1 MKNWKQNFN
10 THLKPLSNIFY
21 SIKNLYG
28 RMLIMRD
35 NKELTES
42 KLYLNEF
49 SAYLMSIDKSDSTIK
64 TYIEHIQAFAK
75 WFEETNCIG
84 FDPSIV
90 TEIDIRDMRSYLQG
104 TRHLKETTI
113 NLRLASLKSY
123 FEFLEGEKYIKNNP
137 VKAIKKIKMQSPA
150 APKSLDEQTYRALRR
165 HIYRCG
171 NKSHIAMYE
180 IFTRCGVR
188 NFELINIRIAD
199 IDITERKGNLKVIGK
214 QNKVRHIPLHKDVR
228 AAINAWMEIRKNI
241 KTEYD
246 NLFISER
253 KTPYTRSGIWKIF
266 KKYCEQI
273 GISDVTIHSFR
284 HYFCRTLLKNGVD
297 ISVVAKLAGHASGF
311 VTAQVY
317 TIPRQEE
324 LEKAIET
331 LV

>member
-1 MKNWKQNFN
+1 ME
-10 THLKPLSNIFY
+10 Y
-21 SIKNLYG
+21 
-28 RMLIMRD
+28 
-35 NKELTES
+35 NKGLTES
-42 KLYLNEF
+42 NFYIDEF
-49 SAYLMSIDKSDSTIK
+49 ATYLMSIDKSDYTIK
-64 TYIEHIQAFAK
+64 TYIEHVQAFAK
-75 WFEETNCIG
+75 WFEETNSIN
-84 FDPSIV
+84 FDPIVV

-137 VKAIKKIKMQSPA
+137 AKAIKKIKIQSPA

-171 NKSHIAMYE
+171 NKAHIAMFE

-199 IDITERKGNLKVIGK
+199 IDITELKGNLKVIGK
-214 QNKVRHIPLHKDVR
+214 QNKLRHIPLHKDVR

-273 GISDVTIHSFR
+273 GITDVTIHSFR

>member
-1 MKNWKQNFN
+1 MK
-10 THLKPLSNIFY
+10 
-21 SIKNLYG
+21 
-28 RMLIMRD
+28 D

-42 KLYLNEF
+42 NFYLDEF
-49 SAYLMSIDKSDSTIK
+49 ATYLMSIDKSDSTIK
-64 TYIEHIQAFAK
+64 TYIGHVQAFAK
-75 WFEETNCIG
+75 WFEETNGIN
-84 FDPSIV
+84 FDPITV

-104 TRHLKETTI
+104 TKHLKETTI

-123 FEFLEGEKYIKNNP
+123 FQFLEEEKYIKNNP
-137 VKAIKKIKMQSPA
+137 AKAIKKITIQSPA

-171 NKSHIAMYE
+171 NKAHIAMFE

-214 QNKVRHIPLHKDVR
+214 QNKVRYIPLHKDVR
-228 AAINAWMEIRKNI
+228 DAINNWMTIRKNI

-253 KTPYTRSGIWKIF
+253 NTPYTRSGIWKIF
-266 KKYCEQI
+266 KKYCAQI
-273 GISDVTIHSFR
+273 GITDVTVHSFR

-297 ISVVAKLAGHASGF
+297 ISIVAQLAGHASGY

-324 LEKAIET
+324 LEAAIKT
-331 LV
+331 LI

>member
-1 MKNWKQNFN
+1 MME
-10 THLKPLSNIFY
+10 Y
-21 SIKNLYG
+21 
-28 RMLIMRD
+28 
-35 NKELTES
+35 NKGLTEGNF
-42 KLYLNEF
+42 YLDEF
-49 SAYLMSIDKSDSTIK
+49 AAYLMRIDKSDSTIK
-64 TYIEHIQAFAK
+64 TYIEHVQAFAK
-75 WFEETNCIG
+75 WFEETNGIN
-84 FDPSIV
+84 FEPAAV

-137 VKAIKKIKMQSPA
+137 AKAIKKIKIQSPA
-150 APKSLDEQTYRALRR
+150 VPKSLDEQTYRALRR
-165 HIYRCG
+165 HIYRGG
-171 NKSHIAMYE
+171 NKAHIAMFE

-214 QNKVRHIPLHKDVR
+214 QNKVRHIPLHRDAR
-228 AAINAWMEIRKNI
+228 DAINNWMKIRKNI
-241 KTEYD
+241 KTEHN
-246 NLFISER
+246 NLFVSER

-273 GISDVTIHSFR
+273 GITDVTIHSFR
-284 HYFCRTLLKNGVD
+284 HYFCRTLLRNGVD
-297 ISVVAKLAGHASGF
+297 ISVVAKLAGHASGY

-324 LEKAIET
+324 LEAAIET

>member
-1 MKNWKQNFN
+1 MME
-10 THLKPLSNIFY
+10 Y
-21 SIKNLYG
+21 
-28 RMLIMRD
+28 
-35 NKELTES
+35 NKGLTES
-42 KLYLNEF
+42 NFYIDEF
-49 SAYLMSIDKSDSTIK
+49 ATYLMSIDKSDYTIK
-64 TYIEHIQAFAK
+64 TYIEHVQAFAK
-75 WFEETNCIG
+75 WFEETNGIN
-84 FDPSIV
+84 FDPIVV

-137 VKAIKKIKMQSPA
+137 AKAIKKIKIQSPA

-165 HIYRCG
+165 HIYRGG
-171 NKSHIAMYE
+171 NKAHIAMFE

-214 QNKVRHIPLHKDVR
+214 QNKVRYIPLHRDVR
-228 AAINAWMEIRKNI
+228 DAINNWMTIRKNI

-266 KKYCEQI
+266 KKYCAQI
-273 GISDVTIHSFR
+273 GITDVTIHSFR

-297 ISVVAKLAGHASGF
+297 ISIVAQLAGHASGY

-324 LEKAIET
+324 LEAAIET

>member
-1 MKNWKQNFN
+1 
-10 THLKPLSNIFY
+10 
-21 SIKNLYG
+21 
-28 RMLIMRD
+28 MLMMEY
-35 NKELTES
+35 NKGLTES
-42 KLYLNEF
+42 NFYLDEF
-49 SAYLMSIDKSDSTIK
+49 ATYLMSIDKSDSTIK
-64 TYIEHIQAFAK
+64 TYIEHVQAFAK
-75 WFEETNCIG
+75 WFEETNDIN
-84 FDPSIV
+84 FDPIVV

-137 VKAIKKIKMQSPA
+137 AKAIKKIKIQSPA

-165 HIYRCG
+165 HIYRGG
-171 NKSHIAMYE
+171 NKAHIAMFE

-214 QNKVRHIPLHKDVR
+214 QNKVRYIPLHRDVR
-228 AAINAWMEIRKNI
+228 DAINNWMTIRKNI

-266 KKYCEQI
+266 KKYCAQI
-273 GISDVTIHSFR
+273 GITDVTIHSFR

-297 ISVVAKLAGHASGF
+297 ISIVAQLAGHASGY

-324 LEKAIET
+324 LEAAIET
-331 LV
+331 LI

>member
-1 MKNWKQNFN
+1 
-10 THLKPLSNIFY
+10 
-21 SIKNLYG
+21 
-28 RMLIMRD
+28 MLMMEY
-35 NKELTES
+35 NKGLTES
-42 KLYLNEF
+42 NFYIDEF
-49 SAYLMSIDKSDSTIK
+49 ATYLMSIDKSDSTIK
-64 TYIEHIQAFAK
+64 TYIEHVQAFAK
-75 WFEETNCIG
+75 WFKETNDIN
-84 FDPSIV
+84 FDPIVV

-137 VKAIKKIKMQSPA
+137 AKAIKKIKIQSPA

-171 NKSHIAMYE
+171 NKAHIAMFE

-188 NFELINIRIAD
+188 NFELINIHIAD

-214 QNKVRHIPLHKDVR
+214 QNKVRHIPLHRDVR
-228 AAINAWMEIRKNI
+228 DAINNWMEIRKNV
-241 KTEYD
+241 KTECD

-266 KKYCEQI
+266 KKYCAQI
-273 GISDVTIHSFR
+273 GITDVTIHSFR

-297 ISVVAKLAGHASGF
+297 ISIVAQLAGHASGY

-324 LEKAIET
+324 LEAAIET
-331 LV
+331 LI

>member
-1 MKNWKQNFN
+1 
-10 THLKPLSNIFY
+10 
-21 SIKNLYG
+21 
-28 RMLIMRD
+28 MLMMEY
-35 NKELTES
+35 NKGLTES
-42 KLYLNEF
+42 NFYIDEF
-49 SAYLMSIDKSDSTIK
+49 ATYLMSIDKSDSTIK
-64 TYIEHIQAFAK
+64 TYIEHVQAFAK
-75 WFEETNCIG
+75 WFKETNDIN
-84 FDPSIV
+84 FDPIVV

-137 VKAIKKIKMQSPA
+137 AKAIKKIKIQSPT

-165 HIYRCG
+165 HIYRGG
-171 NKSHIAMYE
+171 NKAHIAMFE

-214 QNKVRHIPLHKDVR
+214 QNKVRHIPLHRDVR
-228 AAINAWMEIRKNI
+228 DAINNWMEIRKNV
-241 KTEYD
+241 KTECD

-266 KKYCEQI
+266 KKYCAQI
-273 GISDVTIHSFR
+273 GITDVTIHSFR

-297 ISVVAKLAGHASGF
+297 ISIVAQLAGHASGY

-324 LEKAIET
+324 LEAAIET

>member
-1 MKNWKQNFN
+1 MME
-10 THLKPLSNIFY
+10 Y
-21 SIKNLYG
+21 
-28 RMLIMRD
+28 
-35 NKELTES
+35 NKGLTES
-42 KLYLNEF
+42 NFYIDEF
-49 SAYLMSIDKSDSTIK
+49 ATYLMSIDKSDSTIK
-64 TYIEHIQAFAK
+64 TYIEHVQAFAK
-75 WFEETNCIG
+75 WFEETNGIN
-84 FDPSIV
+84 FDPIIV

-137 VKAIKKIKMQSPA
+137 AKAIKKIKIQSPA
-150 APKSLDEQTYRALRR
+150 VPKSLDEQTYRALRR
-165 HIYRCG
+165 HIYRGG
-171 NKSHIAMYE
+171 NKAHIAMFE

-214 QNKVRHIPLHKDVR
+214 QNKVRHIPLHRDAR
-228 AAINAWMEIRKNI
+228 DAINNWMKIRKNI
-241 KTEYD
+241 KTEHN
-246 NLFISER
+246 NLFVSER

-273 GISDVTIHSFR
+273 GITDVTIHSFR
-284 HYFCRTLLKNGVD
+284 HYFCRTLLRNGVD
-297 ISVVAKLAGHASGF
+297 ISVVAKLAGHASGY

-324 LEKAIET
+324 LEAAIET

>member
-1 MKNWKQNFN
+1 
-10 THLKPLSNIFY
+10 
-21 SIKNLYG
+21 
-28 RMLIMRD
+28 MLMMEY
-35 NKELTES
+35 NKGLTES
-42 KLYLNEF
+42 NFYLDEF
-49 SAYLMSIDKSDSTIK
+49 ATYLMSIDKSDSTIK
-64 TYIEHIQAFAK
+64 TYIEHVQAFAK
-75 WFEETNCIG
+75 WFEETNGIN
-84 FDPSIV
+84 FDPIVV

-137 VKAIKKIKMQSPA
+137 AKAIKKIKIQSPA

-165 HIYRCG
+165 HIYRGG
-171 NKSHIAMYE
+171 NKAHIAMFE

-214 QNKVRHIPLHKDVR
+214 QNKVRYIPLHRDVR
-228 AAINAWMEIRKNI
+228 DAINNWMEIRKNV
-241 KTEYD
+241 KTECD

-266 KKYCEQI
+266 KKYCAQI
-273 GISDVTIHSFR
+273 GITDVTIHSFR

-297 ISVVAKLAGHASGF
+297 ISIVAQLAGHASGY

-324 LEKAIET
+324 LEAAIET
-331 LV
+331 LI

>member
-1 MKNWKQNFN
+1 MMGN
-10 THLKPLSNIFY
+10 
-21 SIKNLYG
+21 
-28 RMLIMRD
+28 
-35 NKELTES
+35 NKELKES
-42 KLYLNEF
+42 NFYLDEF
-49 SAYLMSIDKSDSTIK
+49 AAYLMSIDKSDSTIK
-64 TYIEHIQAFAK
+64 TYIEHIQAFTK
-75 WFEETNCIG
+75 WFEETNGIG

-123 FEFLEGEKYIKNNP
+123 FEFLEAEKYIKNNP
-137 VKAIKKIKMQSPA
+137 ARTIKKIKIQSPA
-150 APKSLDEQTYRALRR
+150 APKSLDEQTYRTLRR

-188 NFELINIRIAD
+188 NFELINIRINDFD
-199 IDITERKGNLKVIGK
+199 ISDRKGTLKVVGK
-214 QNKVRHIPLHKDVR
+214 LNKIRFIPLHKDVR
-228 AAINAWMEIRKNI
+228 DAINNWMEIRKNI

-246 NLFISER
+246 YLFISER

-266 KKYCEQI
+266 RKYCKQI
-273 GISDVTIHSFR
+273 GITDVTIHSFR

-297 ISVVAKLAGHASGF
+297 ISVVAQLAGHASGY

>member
-1 MKNWKQNFN
+1 MME
-10 THLKPLSNIFY
+10 Y
-21 SIKNLYG
+21 
-28 RMLIMRD
+28 
-35 NKELTES
+35 NKGLTES
-42 KLYLNEF
+42 NFYIDEF
-49 SAYLMSIDKSDSTIK
+49 ATYLMSIDKSDYTIK
-64 TYIEHIQAFAK
+64 TYIEHVQAFAK
-75 WFEETNCIG
+75 WFEETNGIN
-84 FDPSIV
+84 FDPIIV

-137 VKAIKKIKMQSPA
+137 AKAIKKIKIQSPA

-165 HIYRCG
+165 HIYRGG
-171 NKSHIAMYE
+171 NKAHIAMFE

-214 QNKVRHIPLHKDVR
+214 QNKVRHIPLHRDVR
-228 AAINAWMEIRKNI
+228 DAINNWMEIRKNV
-241 KTEYD
+241 KTECD

-266 KKYCEQI
+266 KKYCAQI
-273 GISDVTIHSFR
+273 GITDVTIHSFR

-297 ISVVAKLAGHASGF
+297 ISIVAQLAGHASGY

-324 LEKAIET
+324 LEAAIET

>member
-1 MKNWKQNFN
+1 MGN
-10 THLKPLSNIFY
+10 
-21 SIKNLYG
+21 
-28 RMLIMRD
+28 
-35 NKELTES
+35 NKELKES
-42 KLYLNEF
+42 NFYLDEF
-49 SAYLMSIDKSDSTIK
+49 AAYLMSIDKSDSTIK
-64 TYIEHIQAFAK
+64 TYIEHIQAFTK
-75 WFEETNCIG
+75 WFEETNGIG

-123 FEFLEGEKYIKNNP
+123 FEFLEAEKYIKNNP
-137 VKAIKKIKMQSPA
+137 ARTIKKIKIQSPA
-150 APKSLDEQTYRALRR
+150 APKSLDEQTYRTLRR

-188 NFELINIRIAD
+188 NFELINIRINDFD
-199 IDITERKGNLKVIGK
+199 ISDRKGTLKVVGK
-214 QNKVRHIPLHKDVR
+214 LNKIRFIPLHKDVR
-228 AAINAWMEIRKNI
+228 DAINNWMEIRKNI

-246 NLFISER
+246 YLFISER

-266 KKYCEQI
+266 RKYCKQI
-273 GISDVTIHSFR
+273 GITDVTIHSFR

-297 ISVVAKLAGHASGF
+297 ISVVAQLAGHASGY

>member
-1 MKNWKQNFN
+1 MMKYNKGLIESNF
-10 THLKPLSNIFY
+10 
-21 SIKNLYG
+21 
-28 RMLIMRD
+28 
-35 NKELTES
+35 
-42 KLYLNEF
+42 YLDEF
-49 SAYLMSIDKSDSTIK
+49 ATYLMSIDKSDSTIK
-64 TYIEHIQAFAK
+64 TYIEHVQAFAK
-75 WFEETNCIG
+75 WFEETNGIN
-84 FDPSIV
+84 FDPIVV

-137 VKAIKKIKMQSPA
+137 AKAIKKIKIQSPA

-165 HIYRCG
+165 HIYRGG
-171 NKSHIAMYE
+171 NKAHIAMFE

-199 IDITERKGNLKVIGK
+199 IDITERKGNLKIIGK
-214 QNKVRHIPLHKDVR
+214 QNKVRHIPLHRDVR
-228 AAINAWMEIRKNI
+228 DAINNWMEIRKNV
-241 KTEYD
+241 KTECD

-266 KKYCEQI
+266 KKYCAQI
-273 GISDVTIHSFR
+273 GITDVTIHSFR

-297 ISVVAKLAGHASGF
+297 ISIVAQLAGHASGY

-324 LEKAIET
+324 LEAAIET
-331 LV
+331 LI

>member
-1 MKNWKQNFN
+1 MME
-10 THLKPLSNIFY
+10 Y
-21 SIKNLYG
+21 
-28 RMLIMRD
+28 
-35 NKELTES
+35 NKGLTES
-42 KLYLNEF
+42 NFYLDEF
-49 SAYLMSIDKSDSTIK
+49 ATYLMSIDKSNSTIK
-64 TYIEHIQAFAK
+64 TYIEHMQAFAK
-75 WFEETNCIG
+75 WFEETNGIN
-84 FDPSIV
+84 FDPIVV

-123 FEFLEGEKYIKNNP
+123 FEFLKGEKYIKNNP
-137 VKAIKKIKMQSPA
+137 AKAIKKIKIQSPT

-171 NKSHIAMYE
+171 NKAHIAMFE

-214 QNKVRHIPLHKDVR
+214 QNKVRHIPLHRDVR
-228 AAINAWMEIRKNI
+228 DAINNWMEIRKNV
-241 KTEYD
+241 KTECD

-266 KKYCEQI
+266 KKYCAQI
-273 GISDVTIHSFR
+273 GITDVTIHSFR

-297 ISVVAKLAGHASGF
+297 ISIVAQLAGHTSGY

-324 LEKAIET
+324 LEAAIET
-331 LV
+331 LI

>member
-1 MKNWKQNFN
+1 
-10 THLKPLSNIFY
+10 
-21 SIKNLYG
+21 
-28 RMLIMRD
+28 MLIMRD

-75 WFEETNCIG
+75 WFEETNCID
-84 FDPSIV
+84 FDPAVI

-113 NLRLASLKSY
+113 NLRLASLKCY
-123 FEFLEGEKYIKNNP
+123 FSFLESEKYIKHNP
-137 VKAIKKIKMQSPA
+137 ARNIRKIKLQSPNIA
-150 APKSLDEQTYRALRR
+150 KSLDEQTYRALRR
-165 HIYRCG
+165 HVYRGG
-171 NKSHIAMYE
+171 NKAHIAMFE

-188 NFELINIRIAD
+188 NFELINIRLTDFD
-199 IDITERKGNLKVIGK
+199 ISDRKGTLKIVGK
-214 QNKVRHIPLHKDVR
+214 LNKVRYIPLHKDVR
-228 AAINAWMEIRKNI
+228 DAINNWMEIRKNI

-273 GISDVTIHSFR
+273 GITDVTIHSFR

-297 ISVVAKLAGHASGF
+297 ISVVAKLAGHSSGF

-324 LEKAIET
+324 LEAAIET

>member
-1 MKNWKQNFN
+1 MME
-10 THLKPLSNIFY
+10 Y
-21 SIKNLYG
+21 
-28 RMLIMRD
+28 
-35 NKELTES
+35 NKGLTES
-42 KLYLNEF
+42 NFYLDEF
-49 SAYLMSIDKSDSTIK
+49 ATYLMSIDKSDSTIK
-64 TYIEHIQAFAK
+64 TYIEHVQAFAK
-75 WFEETNCIG
+75 WFEETNGIN
-84 FDPSIV
+84 FDPIVV

-137 VKAIKKIKMQSPA
+137 AKAIKKIKIQSPA

-165 HIYRCG
+165 HIYRGG
-171 NKSHIAMYE
+171 NKAHIAMFE

-214 QNKVRHIPLHKDVR
+214 QNKVRHIPLHRDVR
-228 AAINAWMEIRKNI
+228 DAINNWMEIRKNV
-241 KTEYD
+241 KTECD

-266 KKYCEQI
+266 KKYCAQI
-273 GISDVTIHSFR
+273 GITDVTIHSFR

-297 ISVVAKLAGHASGF
+297 ISIVAQLAGHASGY

-324 LEKAIET
+324 LEAAIET

>member
-1 MKNWKQNFN
+1 
-10 THLKPLSNIFY
+10 
-21 SIKNLYG
+21 
-28 RMLIMRD
+28 MLVMR
-35 NKELTES
+35 NSKGLTES
-42 KLYLNEF
+42 NLYLNEF
-49 SAYLMSIDKSDSTIK
+49 AAYLMSIDKSDSTIK

-75 WFEETNCIG
+75 WFEESNGLSFEPAVI
-84 FDPSIV
+84 
-90 TEIDIRDMRSYLQG
+90 TEIDIRDMRSYLQ
-104 TRHLKETTI
+104 RIKHLKETTI

-137 VKAIKKIKMQSPA
+137 ARTIKKIKIQSPTT
-150 APKSLDEQTYRALRR
+150 PKSLDEQTYRALRR

-171 NKSHIAMYE
+171 SKSHIAMYE

-297 ISVVAKLAGHASGF
+297 ISVVAQLAGHASGY

>member
-1 MKNWKQNFN
+1 
-10 THLKPLSNIFY
+10 
-21 SIKNLYG
+21 
-28 RMLIMRD
+28 MLIMRD

-42 KLYLNEF
+42 KLYLDEF

-171 NKSHIAMYE
+171 NKSQIAMFE
-180 IFTRCGVR
+180 IFTRCGLEIS
-188 NFELINIRIAD
+188 NY
-199 IDITERKGNLKVIGK
+199 KY
-214 QNKVRHIPLHKDVR
+214 PLNR
-228 AAINAWMEIRKNI
+228 
-241 KTEYD
+241 
-246 NLFISER
+246 F
-253 KTPYTRSGIWKIF
+253 
-266 KKYCEQI
+266 
-273 GISDVTIHSFR
+273 
-284 HYFCRTLLKNGVD
+284 
-297 ISVVAKLAGHASGF
+297 
-311 VTAQVY
+311 
-317 TIPRQEE
+317 
-324 LEKAIET
+324 
-331 LV
+331 

>member
-1 MKNWKQNFN
+1 
-10 THLKPLSNIFY
+10 
-21 SIKNLYG
+21 
-28 RMLIMRD
+28 MRD

-311 VTAQVY
+311 ITAQIY

-324 LEKAIET
+324 LENAIEK
-331 LV
+331 LF

>member
-1 MKNWKQNFN
+1 
-10 THLKPLSNIFY
+10 
-21 SIKNLYG
+21 
-28 RMLIMRD
+28 MLMMEY
-35 NKELTES
+35 NKGLTES
-42 KLYLNEF
+42 NFYLDEF
-49 SAYLMSIDKSDSTIK
+49 ATYLMSIDKSDSTIK
-64 TYIEHIQAFAK
+64 TYIEHVQAFGK
-75 WFEETNCIG
+75 WFEETNGIN
-84 FDPSIV
+84 FDPIVV

-137 VKAIKKIKMQSPA
+137 AKAIKKIKIQSPA

-165 HIYRCG
+165 HIYRGG
-171 NKSHIAMYE
+171 NKAHIAMFE

-188 NFELINIRIAD
+188 NLELINIRIAD

-214 QNKVRHIPLHKDVR
+214 QNKVRYIPLHRDVR
-228 AAINAWMEIRKNI
+228 DAINNWMTIRKNI

-266 KKYCEQI
+266 KKYCAQI
-273 GISDVTIHSFR
+273 GITDVTIHSFR

-297 ISVVAKLAGHASGF
+297 ISIVAQLAGHASGY

-324 LEKAIET
+324 LEAAIET
-331 LV
+331 LI

>member
-1 MKNWKQNFN
+1 
-10 THLKPLSNIFY
+10 
-21 SIKNLYG
+21 
-28 RMLIMRD
+28 MLMMEY
-35 NKELTES
+35 NKGLTES
-42 KLYLNEF
+42 NFYIDEF
-49 SAYLMSIDKSDSTIK
+49 ATYLMSIDKSDSTIK
-64 TYIEHIQAFAK
+64 TYIEHVQAFAK
-75 WFEETNCIG
+75 WFEETNGIN
-84 FDPSIV
+84 FDPIIV

-137 VKAIKKIKMQSPA
+137 AKAIKKIKIQSPA

-165 HIYRCG
+165 HIYRGG
-171 NKSHIAMYE
+171 NKAHIAMFE

-214 QNKVRHIPLHKDVR
+214 QNKVRHIPLHRDVR
-228 AAINAWMEIRKNI
+228 DAINNWMEIRKNV
-241 KTEYD
+241 KTECD

-266 KKYCEQI
+266 KKYCAQI
-273 GISDVTIHSFR
+273 GITDVTIHSFR

-297 ISVVAKLAGHASGF
+297 ISIVAQLAGHASGY

-324 LEKAIET
+324 LEAAIET

>member
-1 MKNWKQNFN
+1 MME
-10 THLKPLSNIFY
+10 Y
-21 SIKNLYG
+21 
-28 RMLIMRD
+28 
-35 NKELTES
+35 NKGLTES
-42 KLYLNEF
+42 NFYIDEF
-49 SAYLMSIDKSDSTIK
+49 ATYLMSIDKSDSTIK
-64 TYIEHIQAFAK
+64 TYIEHVQAFAK
-75 WFEETNCIG
+75 WFEETNGIN
-84 FDPSIV
+84 FDPIIV

-137 VKAIKKIKMQSPA
+137 AKAIKKIKIQSPA

-165 HIYRCG
+165 HIYRGG
-171 NKSHIAMYE
+171 NKAHIAMFE

-214 QNKVRHIPLHKDVR
+214 QNKVRHIPLHRDAR
-228 AAINAWMEIRKNI
+228 DAINNWMKIRKNI
-241 KTEYD
+241 KTEHN
-246 NLFISER
+246 NLFVSER

-273 GISDVTIHSFR
+273 GITDVTIHSFR
-284 HYFCRTLLKNGVD
+284 HYFCRTLLRNGVD
-297 ISVVAKLAGHASGF
+297 ISVVAKLAGHASGY

-324 LEKAIET
+324 LEAAIET

>member
-1 MKNWKQNFN
+1 
-10 THLKPLSNIFY
+10 
-21 SIKNLYG
+21 
-28 RMLIMRD
+28 MLMMEY
-35 NKELTES
+35 NKGLTES
-42 KLYLNEF
+42 NFYIDEF
-49 SAYLMSIDKSDSTIK
+49 ATYLMSIDKSDSTIK
-64 TYIEHIQAFAK
+64 TYIEHVQAFAK
-75 WFEETNCIG
+75 WFEETNGIN
-84 FDPSIV
+84 FDPIVV

-137 VKAIKKIKMQSPA
+137 AKPIKKIKIQSPA

-165 HIYRCG
+165 HIYRGG
-171 NKSHIAMYE
+171 NKAHIAMFE

-214 QNKVRHIPLHKDVR
+214 QNKVRYIPLHRDVR
-228 AAINAWMEIRKNI
+228 DAINNWMTIRKNI

-266 KKYCEQI
+266 KKYCAQI
-273 GISDVTIHSFR
+273 GITDVTIHSFR

-297 ISVVAKLAGHASGF
+297 ISIVAQLAGHASGY

-324 LEKAIET
+324 LEAAIET
-331 LV
+331 LI